1 MLPVTSALAALSA
14 IALFGLS
21 LAVSFARMKA
31 RVRIGNGEDER
42 LLRHIRAQGN
52 FVEYVPLALILCG
65 LAEYRA
71 APSGW
76 LLLAAALLIIGRI
89 MHAAGMFLRIWP
101 LQPAGMVATYTAL
114 LLLAGLLL
122 FS

>member
-1 MLPVTSALAALSA
+1 MLPITSTLAALSA
-14 IALFGLS
+14 LALFGLS
-21 LAVSFARMKA
+21 VAVSLARMKA
-31 RVRIGNGEDER
+31 RVKLGTGEDER

-71 APSGW
+71 VPSSW
-76 LLLAAALLIIGRI
+76 LLLAAGLLIVGRI
-89 MHAAGMFLRIWP
+89 LHAAAMLLDFWP
-101 LQPAGMVATYTAL
+101 PRPVAMVATYASL

-122 FS
+122 SR

>member
-1 MLPVTSALAALSA
+1 MLSITSTLAALC
-14 IALFGLS
+14 ALLLVGLS
-21 LAVSFARMKA
+21 IAVSLARMKA
-31 RVRIGNGEDER
+31 RVRIGNGEDDR

-71 APSGW
+71 TPTGY
-76 LLLAAALLIIGRI
+76 LLLAAALLFAGRI
-89 MHAAGMFLRIWP
+89 MHAAAMLFELGRLRP
-101 LQPAGMVATYTAL
+101 VAMVATYTSL
-114 LLLAGLLL
+114 LLLADMLL